1 MTIRK
6 LGKAALLLATVLCSS
21 SSLWAAQRVKTYA
34 EALEKAGDDGIM
46 VYCYGADWNKRSVRM
61 LQNFW
66 MRPEVDEAAG
76 GAVLLAAPHYQD
88 SGHEKAEEAAG
99 ICAGLPSP
107 PYQVRPCVMLLDKE
121 GTPYA
126 YLVGMDYL
134 GDETGSRGIEN
145 IRDRLT
151 RFRKYR
157 SLLQQAQSVVGV
169 EKAKLISEAMDLK
182 LYIPAGQIESR
193 EPYAQPELLSELE
206 MADPA
211 DKTGLVRRQKHK
223 ALEFKYKLFG
233 TVDGFLDPDFEPD
246 YNEIKTECFKV
257 INDKSYRIEDR
268 LAAYLLFLGQTRRE
282 AAMNAPQFKGH
293 VKKLVE
299 IAPNAEYARAGGS
312 LQDLWSDMKRARSP
326 EERKAA
332 SEKRKED
339 AKKKKEKQKREQRE
353 ARDIEV

>member
-1 MTIRK
+1 MTTRK
-6 LGKAALLLATVLCSS
+6 SGKFVLLLAAVLCSA

-66 MRPEVDEAAG
+66 MRPEVDAAAG
-76 GAVLLAAPHYQD
+76 DAVLLAAPHYQD
-88 SGHEKAEEAAG
+88 PNHEKAGEAAD

-107 PYQVRPCVMLLDKE
+107 PFGVRPCVMLLDKE
-121 GTPYA
+121 GNPYA

-134 GDETGSRGIEN
+134 GDENGSRGVEN
-145 IRDRLT
+145 IRERLS

-157 SLLQQAQSVVGV
+157 SLLQQAEPLVGE
-169 EKAKLISEAMDLK
+169 EKAKLLSEAMDLK
-182 LYIPAGQIESR
+182 LYIPAGLTESR
-193 EPYAQPELLSELE
+193 EPYVQPELLSQLE
-206 MADPA
+206 MADPS
-211 DKTGLVRRQKHK
+211 DKTGLLRRQQHK

-233 TVDGFLDPDFEPD
+233 TVDGFIDPEFEPNYD
-246 YNEIKTECFKV
+246 EIRTECFKI

-293 VKKLVE
+293 VRKLVE
-299 IAPNAEYARAGGS
+299 IDPKAEYARAGGS
-312 LQDLWSDMKRARSP
+312 LQELWADMKRARSP
-326 EERKAA
+326 EQRKAA
-332 SEKRKED
+332 SEKRRED
-339 AKKKKEKQKREQRE
+339 AKKKKEKQKRERRE
-353 ARDIEV
+353 AQDIEV